1 MIINFCFEDELLNF
15 DLFRD
20 VIGTTSRAFP
30 DVLISM
36 AYRRPFGYKK
46 KHLQLMTAVLGSQ
59 NLQTR
64 TVILKGW
71 EIIGGKY
78 G

>member
-30 DVLISM
+30 DVLVSM

-46 KHLQLMTAVLGSQ
+46 TAPSAHDGGFRITKSA
-59 NLQTR
+59 NLYCDTVKFR
-64 TVILKGW
+64 TF
-71 EIIGGKY
+71 Y
-78 G
+78 